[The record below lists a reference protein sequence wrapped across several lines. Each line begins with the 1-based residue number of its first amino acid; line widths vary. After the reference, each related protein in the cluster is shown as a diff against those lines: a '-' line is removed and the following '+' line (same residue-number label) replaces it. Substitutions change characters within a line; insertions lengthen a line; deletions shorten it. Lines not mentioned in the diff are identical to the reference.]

1 MHSKKPYVILIDGQ
15 SGVGKTS
22 LSALMAEKLGA
33 TILHLD
39 DVYPGW
45 GGLEAGRNAAIEGV
59 LRNLVNGRPGRVTGW
74 DWEKSALGSE
84 ITVAPADV
92 IIVDGCGISTPTS
105 RGMANVVIWVDC
117 PDSERRERLRQR
129 DGALFDAHHDEWD
142 EQVRKHIA
150 DNDPIG
156 TATVTVDS

>member
-1 MHSKKPYVILIDGQ
+1 MHSRAPHVILVDGQ

-33 TILHLD
+33 TFLHLD

-45 GGLEAGRNAAIEGV
+45 GGLEAGRNAVIDGV

-74 DWEKSALGSE
+74 DWEKSAPGGD
-84 ITVAPADV
+84 ITVTPADV

-105 RGMANVVIWVDC
+105 REMANVVIWVDC
-117 PDSERRERLRQR
+117 ADSERRERLRRR
-129 DGALFDAHHDEWD
+129 DGETFAAHQDEWD
-142 EQVRKHIA
+142 AQVSRHIGE
-150 DNDPIG
+150 NDPIG
-156 TATVTVDS
+156 TATVTVNS